1 MSDRPPGP
9 RGAEAAR
16 TLARIMT
23 GRPLEARAVLFA
35 RYGDMV
41 YLPVRPWPGAAGT
54 ARRRAADRPAGPV
67 PMRLT
72 RRR

>member
-23 GRPLEARAVLFA
+23 
-35 RYGDMV
+35 
-41 YLPVRPWPGAAGT
+41 
-54 ARRRAADRPAGPV
+54 ADRPAGPV